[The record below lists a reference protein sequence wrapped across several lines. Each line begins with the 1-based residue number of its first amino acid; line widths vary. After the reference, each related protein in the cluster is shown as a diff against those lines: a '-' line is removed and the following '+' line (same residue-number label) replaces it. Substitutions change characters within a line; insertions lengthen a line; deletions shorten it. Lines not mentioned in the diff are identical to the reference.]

1 MAKVDSK
8 GRIVLPQDLRKR
20 LGLDP
25 GTEVEVREEGGR
37 AVVEPEE
44 GPGEIIADLER
55 RIEDAASH
63 REQTPKGELDPTAS
77 DHVETIRDGA
87 NDARTD
93 RGDTSTVPDDAAT
106 DE

>member
-8 GRIVLPQDLRKR
+8 GRIVLPKAVRER
-20 LGLDP
+20 LGLAP
-25 GTEVEVREEGGR
+25 GSEVDVREEDGR

-44 GPGEIIADLER
+44 SAEQIIDDLER
-55 RIEDAASH
+55 RIEAAAA
-63 REQTPKGELDPTAS
+63 RRDRTPVDELDAEAR
-77 DHVETIRDGA
+77 DHLETIRRQA

-93 RGDTSTVPDDAAT
+93 GDGSTT

>member
-8 GRIVLPQDLRKR
+8 GRIVLPQGLRER

-25 GTEVEVREEGGR
+25 GTEVDVREEEGR

-44 GPGEIIADLER
+44 SPEDIIADLER
-55 RIEDAASH
+55 RIESAASD
-63 REQTPKGELDPTAS
+63 RERTPKDELGPIAG
-77 DHVETIRDGA
+77 DHVASIERGA
-87 NDARTD
+87 SNARTD
-93 RGDTSTVPDDAAT
+93 RDNGST

>member
-8 GRIVLPQDLRKR
+8 GRIVLPQDLRER

-25 GTEVEVREEGGR
+25 GTEVDVREENGQ

-44 GPGEIIADLER
+44 NAGEIIEDLER

-63 REQTPKGELDPTAS
+63 REQTPYDELDAEAS
-77 DHVETIRDGA
+77 DHVDTIRRQA
-87 NDARTD
+87 
-93 RGDTSTVPDDAAT
+93 S